1 MPTLAF
7 HVYNHVG
14 PRIKWSRGSIAS
26 LAVRPG
32 RRPSRVA
39 GWRASQGTIKE
50 PDYVSTQLHYHPGRW
65 DFPSPVGRAGT
76 QRPPSRSSLART
88 QVSDQFAPAYRDGF
102 CDHGAPAS
110 VCAGRVSPHH
120 PCSQGPF
127 APAVCYCHHHC
138 SYCPMRQSHVHQR
151 ISRLAVISPASR
163 TGDLPCVASQALRP
177 CRRPYTGELLRGI
190 RPTLPRGFRLSPRR
204 MGSALSCPAT
214 AFARE
219 SFSALQR
226 FLYVAAWSLARPS
239 GQPRLATARAL
250 SSELSSSGRPFS
262 TSDSLHGCQ
271 AITTAGPPPAG
282 LRCLQAALYA

>member
-1 MPTLAF
+1 ML
-7 HVYNHVG
+7 
-14 PRIKWSRGSIAS
+14 
-26 LAVRPG
+26 RPG
-32 RRPSRVA
+32 RLLAPLGSPVLRRRGLYPRSFHRDGHPIPMSDSLRGCQAATTA
-39 GWRASQGTIKE
+39 G
-50 PDYVSTQLHYHPGRW
+50 
-65 DFPSPVGRAGT
+65 PSPAGLRRFRA
-76 QRPPSRSSLART
+76 ARY
-88 QVSDQFAPAYRDGF
+88 YR
-102 CDHGAPAS
+102 
-110 VCAGRVSPHH
+110 
-120 PCSQGPF
+120 
-127 APAVCYCHHHC
+127 HHC
-138 SYCPMRQSHVHQR
+138 SYGPMRQSRVHQR

-163 TGDLPCVASQALRP
+163 TRDLPCVASQALRP

-204 MGSALSCPAT
+204 MSSALSCPAT